1 VAMEGGLLSWGDSQR
16 MIELFDEIRRNTE
29 IGQAIGNGTGHC
41 ARVYGVTHV
50 PTVKNQGI
58 PAYDPRAI
66 KGIGVTYATSTMGA
80 DHTSGYAVA
89 TNILKVGGD
98 VDPLKAEGQ
107 CTLSQNLQEA
117 TAGFFDSTGLC
128 VFLAFAC
135 LDQPDSLAAIPE
147 MVSAL
152 YGVEMSVADCV
163 AYGAKVLET
172 ERDFNKR
179 AGMTREDDRL
189 PDFFYKEKLPPH
201 DIMWDVPDEELDQVC
216 AWSPVVELG

>member
-1 VAMEGGLLSWGDSQR
+1 M
-16 MIELFDEIRRNTE
+16 
-29 IGQAIGNGTGHC
+29 
-41 ARVYGVTHV
+41 THV
-50 PTVKNQGI
+50 PTVKNQGM

-98 VDPLKAEGQ
+98 VDPLKPEGQ
-107 CTLSQNLQEA
+107 CDLSQALQEA

-128 VFLAFAC
+128 LFLAFAC

-152 YGVEMSVADCV
+152 CGVEMSVADAV
-163 AYGAKVLET
+163 GPRRQGAG
-172 ERDFNKR
+172 DR
-179 AGMTREDDRL
+179 AGLQPAGRHDPEGRPPAGVLLQGEAAPPQRSSGTCPTRNSTR
-189 PDFFYKEKLPPH
+189 
-201 DIMWDVPDEELDQVC
+201 C
-216 AWSPVVELG
+216 AAGAR